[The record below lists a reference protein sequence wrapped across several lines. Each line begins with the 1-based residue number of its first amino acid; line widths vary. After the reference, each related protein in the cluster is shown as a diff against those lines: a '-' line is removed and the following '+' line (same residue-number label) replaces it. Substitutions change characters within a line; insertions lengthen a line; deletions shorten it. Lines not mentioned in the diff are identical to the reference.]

1 MNEIK
6 LLMKYVKD
14 HRLVV
19 FAFLFSLFIFS
30 LVFSMYDLPLESIAY
45 AGLLCVFF
53 GIIFTAIDFRRY
65 RKKHLMLQT
74 LSFQNSLEIESISD
88 IRSLIEED
96 YQGLIKNLYNE
107 NKRIRSESEF
117 AQTELMDVTTLWA
130 HQIKT
135 PISAMRL
142 LMQSG
147 EYTEH
152 EELSYELF
160 EIEQYVEMVLGYF
173 RINSESTDFILK
185 RYDLDSIV
193 RQAIRKY
200 AKTFIRKKISLTM
213 GKIEMNPLTDEKW
226 LVFVLEQILSNALK
240 YTNEGSISIYTENNQ
255 ILVIE
260 DTGIGIQEED
270 LPRVFEKGFTGYNGR
285 SDKKSTGIGLY
296 LCKKILYKLGHEISI
311 ESKIGSGTRIRINLS
326 SVTLTVE

>member
-1 MNEIK
+1 
-6 LLMKYVKD
+6 
-14 HRLVV
+14 
-19 FAFLFSLFIFS
+19 
-30 LVFSMYDLPLESIAY
+30 MYNLPLESIVY
-45 AGLLCVFF
+45 SGLLCTFF

-74 LSFQNSLEIESISD
+74 LSYQDSLEINSLSD
-88 IRSLIEED
+88 IRNLIEED
-96 YQGLIKNLYNE
+96 YQWLIKNQSSE
-107 NKRIRSESEF
+107 NRRILSESERV
-117 AQTELMDVTTLWA
+117 QTELIDVTTLWA

-142 LMQSG
+142 LTQSG
-147 EYTEH
+147 EYAEQ

-173 RINSESTDFILK
+173 RINAESNDFILK

-240 YTNEGSISIYTENNQ
+240 YTNEGSISIYTEDNRL
-255 ILVIE
+255 LVIE

-296 LCKKILYKLGHEISI
+296 LCKKILHKLGHEISI

-326 SVTLTVE
+326 SVSLKVE

>member
-1 MNEIK
+1 MNDMKLIVKYIK
-6 LLMKYVKD
+6 DCQSTIFTYL
-14 HRLVV
+14 
-19 FAFLFSLFIFS
+19 FFLCILS

-45 AGLLCVFF
+45 SGLLCTFF
-53 GIIFTAIDFRRY
+53 GIIFTSVDYHRY
-65 RKKHLMLQT
+65 RKKHLMLLT
-74 LSFQNSLEIESISD
+74 LSHQNTLEIDSLSN
-88 IRSLIEED
+88 IRCLIEED
-96 YQGLIKNLYNE
+96 YQRLIKNLNDE
-107 NKRIRSESEF
+107 NRRILCESERIQ
-117 AQTELMDVTTLWA
+117 AELIDVTTLWA

-147 EYTEH
+147 EYAEH
-152 EELSYELF
+152 EDLSYELF

-173 RINSESTDFILK
+173 RINSDSTDFVLK
-185 RYDLDSIV
+185 RYDLEYIV

-200 AKTFIRKKISLTM
+200 AKTFIRKKINFTM

-226 LVFVLEQILSNALK
+226 LVFVLEQVLSNALK
-240 YTNEGSISIYTENNQ
+240 YTYEGAISIYTENNQ
-255 ILVIE
+255 VLVIE

-296 LCKKILYKLGHEISI
+296 LCKKILHKLGHEISI
-311 ESKIGSGTRIRINLS
+311 ESKIGYGTRIRIKLD
-326 SVTLTVE
+326 SVSLTVE